1 MTEEQRLM
9 KYLKIENNKGH
20 FLKKNED
27 ETISWAEI
35 DQITKDDLFYLLNK
49 AVADEFEIEV
59 FKEEILSNK
68 AHQIIYKN
76 LSEKFSDLLLNKSR
90 FKDES
95 ESLYK
100 AAFEKYTAKPINPN
114 VTQNNP

>member
-1 MTEEQRLM
+1 M

-20 FLKKNED
+20 FLKKSED
-27 ETISWAEI
+27 ETTFWAEI

-49 AVADEFEIEV
+49 AVTEDFELEV
-59 FKEEILSNK
+59 YKEETLSNK

-76 LSEKFSDLLLNKSR
+76 LSEKFVDLLLNKSR

-95 ESLYK
+95 ENLYK
-100 AAFEKYTAKPINPN
+100 AALEKYTVN
-114 VTQNNP
+114 Q